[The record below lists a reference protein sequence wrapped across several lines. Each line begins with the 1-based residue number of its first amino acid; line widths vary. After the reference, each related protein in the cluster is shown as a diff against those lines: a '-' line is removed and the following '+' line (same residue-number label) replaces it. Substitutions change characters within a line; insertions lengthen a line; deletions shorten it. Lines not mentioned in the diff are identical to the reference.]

1 MKVFFFMCRFP
12 IKLTKICNNNK
23 NDNNSINFIKQHGYN
38 VLHCR

>member
-23 NDNNSINFIKQHGYN
+23 NDNNSNKLYKATRLQCAS
-38 VLHCR
+38 L